1 MSKVSQALVTS
12 DRIDSAKYQALVADA
27 GAGAIVTFSGD
38 VRNHDQGKPVTSLE
52 YEAHPDAQQILRKVA
67 EEVADQYEIFQVAL
81 AHRIG
86 LIPLGE
92 TAFLVCASAAHR
104 QDAFAACQQIVD
116 EVKIQIP
123 IWKHQI
129 FADGTDQWV
138 NFA

>member
-1 MSKVSQALVTS
+1 L
-12 DRIDSAKYQALVADA
+12 
-27 GAGAIVTFSGD
+27 
-38 VRNHDQGKPVTSLE
+38 
-52 YEAHPDAQQILRKVA
+52 
-67 EEVADQYEIFQVAL
+67 IFFL
-81 AHRIG
+81 
-86 LIPLGE
+86 
-92 TAFLVCASAAHR
+92 LVCVSAAHR